1 MSRTTDQR
9 STAAHTR
16 VAEVS
21 SGITPEEGGVGDAAA
36 RGSSSLA
43 RVVRPLLRAGWVTS
57 ALLAGGLVLAGC
69 AGAPRPPVLG
79 QADAVASSPKA
90 VDAKTNAPQAF
101 AHAEKLRQQ
110 AEQAYADGD
119 QAAAQILGDRAI
131 AAYSHA
137 FVLVRLAR
145 AEERLAQA
153 KLDLD
158 KARTALSELDTQHA
172 QVSREAEA
180 LELKLKVARDAVPL
194 APNEPASAERE
205 RARLESARA
214 LVAQARLLCVSAWLV
229 APDLK
234 DIKSKVES
242 TEELAQSLEKAPKPT
257 PIDAAIA
264 ARSSCLKELTLARRA
279 ASLKSPASAEQDVL
293 LKALSDR
300 GGLTPSR
307 DDRGVVVTLRGLY
320 AGGRLAK
327 DARSRL
333 EALAKVAK
341 ANPKFPLLV
350 AVHDPSGSDARAKEL
365 AALLAE
371 LGAPKIEGR
380 GLGDRLPLV
389 PGNIAGAAGRNARVE
404 LIFVSPL
411 N

>member
-1 MSRTTDQR
+1 MSRTSYRRGPDQ
-9 STAAHTR
+9 
-16 VAEVS
+16 VASFS
-21 SGITPEEGGVGDAAA
+21 SRISGWVGPQAD
-36 RGSSSLA
+36 R
-43 RVVRPLLRAGWVTS
+43 RPNSAGQALGWLLRAVSLTS
-57 ALLAGGLVLAGC
+57 VLLLSAC

-90 VDAKTNAPQAF
+90 VDAKANAPQAF
-101 AHAEKLRQQ
+101 AHAEKLRKQ
-110 AEQAYADGD
+110 AEAAYADGD

-145 AEERLAQA
+145 AEERLAQG
-153 KLDLD
+153 KLDLN
-158 KARTALSELDTQHA
+158 KALTALSELDTQHA
-172 QVSREAEA
+172 LVSREAEA

-194 APNEPASAERE
+194 APNEPASPERE

-214 LVAQARLLCVSAWLV
+214 LAAQARLLCVSAWLID
-229 APDLK
+229 PDLK
-234 DIKSKVES
+234 DIKSKIER
-242 TEELAQSLEKAPKPT
+242 TEALAEALEKAPKPV
-257 PIDAAIA
+257 PIDDAVA

-279 ASLKSPASAEQDVL
+279 ASLKQPASAAQDVL

-300 GGLTPSR
+300 GGLSPTR
-307 DDRGVVVTLRGLY
+307 DDRGVTVTLRGLY
-320 AGGRLAK
+320 IGGRLAK
-327 DARSRL
+327 DARARL

-350 AVHDPSGSDARAKEL
+350 AVHDPSGSDARAQEL
-365 AALLAE
+365 TALLTQ
-371 LGAPKIEGR
+371 LGVSKVQAR

-389 PGNIAGAAGRNARVE
+389 PGNIPGAAGRNARVE